1 MQKTKKVL
9 RIFFVMV
16 KIGLFTFGGGYAMIA
31 LLENELVTK
40 RKWLEKHEFLDMI
53 AVAESTPGPVAVNM
67 ATFIGYRQSGVVG
80 AAFSTLGV
88 CLPSFL
94 IIFAI
99 SFFFDTFLSFSYINY
114 AFRGIQVCVIYLIL
128 CSGWKLL
135 KTMERTLFSL
145 LLFGTIFSAVLIF
158 SILSIRFS
166 SIFYILLSALAGFF
180 LYLIQKIRK
189 GADK

>member
-1 MQKTKKVL
+1 MPKAKKVL
-9 RIFFVMV
+9 RLFLVMV

-31 LLENELVTK
+31 LLESELVAK
-40 RKWLEKHEFLDMI
+40 RKWLEKDEFLDMV

-67 ATFIGYRQSGVVG
+67 ATFIGYRQGGVAG

-94 IIFAI
+94 IIFGI
-99 SFFFDTFLSFSYINY
+99 SFFFDAFLSLSYVSY
-114 AFRGIQVCVIYLIL
+114 AFKGIRVCVIYLIL
-128 CSGWKLL
+128 SSGWKLL
-135 KTMERTLFSL
+135 KTMERTPFSL
-145 LLFGTIFSAVLIF
+145 LLFGTVFSALLIF
-158 SILSIRFS
+158 SLLSVRFS
-166 SIFYILLSALAGFF
+166 SVLYILLSALAGFF

>member
-1 MQKTKKVL
+1 MPKAKKVL
-9 RIFFVMV
+9 RMFLVMV

-31 LLENELVTK
+31 LLESELVAK
-40 RKWLEKHEFLDMI
+40 RKWLEKDEFLDMI

-67 ATFIGYRQSGVVG
+67 ATFIGYRQGGVAG

-94 IIFAI
+94 IIFGS
-99 SFFFDTFLSFSYINY
+99 SFFFDAFLSLSYVSY
-114 AFRGIQVCVIYLIL
+114 AFKGIRVCVIYLIL
-128 CSGWKLL
+128 SSGWKLL
-135 KTMERTLFSL
+135 KTMERTPFSL
-145 LLFGTIFSAVLIF
+145 LLFGTVFSALLIF
-158 SILSIRFS
+158 SLLSVRFS
-166 SIFYILLSALAGFF
+166 SVLYILLSALAGFF

>member
-1 MQKTKKVL
+1 MPKAKKVFRMFL
-9 RIFFVMV
+9 VMV

-31 LLENELVTK
+31 LLESELVAK
-40 RKWLEKHEFLDMI
+40 RNWLEKDEFLDMI

-67 ATFIGYRQSGVVG
+67 ATFIGYRQGGVAG

-94 IIFAI
+94 IIFGI
-99 SFFFDTFLSFSYINY
+99 SFFFDAFLSLSYVSY
-114 AFRGIQVCVIYLIL
+114 AFKGIRVCVIYLIL
-128 CSGWKLL
+128 SSGWKLL
-135 KTMERTLFSL
+135 KTMERTPFSL
-145 LLFGTIFSAVLIF
+145 LLFGTVLSAVLIF
-158 SILSIRFS
+158 SLLSVRFS
-166 SIFYILLSALAGFF
+166 SVLYILLSALAGFF

>member
-1 MQKTKKVL
+1 MPKAKKVL
-9 RIFFVMV
+9 RMFLVMV

-31 LLENELVTK
+31 LLESELVAK
-40 RKWLEKHEFLDMI
+40 RKWLEKDEFLDMI

-67 ATFIGYRQSGVVG
+67 ATFIGYRQGGVAG

-94 IIFAI
+94 IIFGI
-99 SFFFDTFLSFSYINY
+99 SFFFDAFLSLSYVSY
-114 AFRGIQVCVIYLIL
+114 AFKGIRVCVIYLIL
-128 CSGWKLL
+128 FSGWKLL
-135 KTMERTLFSL
+135 KTMERTPFSL
-145 LLFGTIFSAVLIF
+145 LLFGTVFSALLIF
-158 SILSIRFS
+158 SLLSVRFS
-166 SIFYILLSALAGFF
+166 SVLYILLSALAGFF

>member
-1 MQKTKKVL
+1 MPKAKKVL
-9 RIFFVMV
+9 RMFLVMV

-31 LLENELVTK
+31 LLESELVAK
-40 RKWLEKHEFLDMI
+40 RKWLEKDEFLDMI

-67 ATFIGYRQSGVVG
+67 ATFIGYRQGGVAG

-94 IIFAI
+94 IIFGI
-99 SFFFDTFLSFSYINY
+99 SFFFDAFLSLSYVSY
-114 AFRGIQVCVIYLIL
+114 AFKGIRVCVIYLIL
-128 CSGWKLL
+128 SSGWKLL
-135 KTMERTLFSL
+135 KTMERTPFSL
-145 LLFGTIFSAVLIF
+145 LLFGTVFSALLIF
-158 SILSIRFS
+158 SLLSIRFS
-166 SIFYILLSALAGFF
+166 SVLYILLSALAGFF

>member
-1 MQKTKKVL
+1 MPKAKKVL
-9 RIFFVMV
+9 RMFLVMV

-31 LLENELVTK
+31 LLESELVAK
-40 RKWLEKHEFLDMI
+40 QKWLEKDEFLDMI

-67 ATFIGYRQSGVVG
+67 ATFIGYRQGGVAG

-94 IIFAI
+94 IIFGI
-99 SFFFDTFLSFSYINY
+99 SFFFDAFLSLSYVSY
-114 AFRGIQVCVIYLIL
+114 AFKGIRVCVIYLIL
-128 CSGWKLL
+128 SSGWKLL
-135 KTMERTLFSL
+135 KTMEHTPFSL
-145 LLFGTIFSAVLIF
+145 LLFGTVFSALLIF
-158 SILSIRFS
+158 SLLSVRFS
-166 SIFYILLSALAGFF
+166 SVLYILLSALAGFF

>member
-1 MQKTKKVL
+1 MPKAKKVFRMFL
-9 RIFFVMV
+9 DMV

-31 LLENELVTK
+31 LLESELVAK
-40 RKWLEKHEFLDMI
+40 RNWLEKDEFLDMI

-67 ATFIGYRQSGVVG
+67 ATFIGYRQGGVAG

-94 IIFAI
+94 IIFGI
-99 SFFFDTFLSFSYINY
+99 SFFFDAFLSLSYVSY
-114 AFRGIQVCVIYLIL
+114 AFKGIRVCVIYLIL
-128 CSGWKLL
+128 SSGWKLL
-135 KTMERTLFSL
+135 KTMERTPFSL
-145 LLFGTIFSAVLIF
+145 LLFGTVFSAVLIF
-158 SILSIRFS
+158 SLLSVRFS
-166 SIFYILLSALAGFF
+166 SVLYILLSALAGFF